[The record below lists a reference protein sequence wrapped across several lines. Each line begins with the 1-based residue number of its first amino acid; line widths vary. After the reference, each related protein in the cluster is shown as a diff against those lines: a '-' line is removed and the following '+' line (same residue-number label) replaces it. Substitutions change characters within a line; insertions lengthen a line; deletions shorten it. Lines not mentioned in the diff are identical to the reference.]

1 MSGKIEAYYDEF
13 TENFVRDFIEGNE
26 RVRRQL
32 RFFHGALP
40 AAAEKVLVVGCGSG
54 EGAYHVACQGAS
66 NTEVL
71 AVDLS
76 GKAIEIAQRLFPHP
90 RVEYRKLDVLTEH
103 LEGSWDAIL
112 LPDVYEHIPS
122 DRRGDLHAR
131 LRALLA
137 HDGVVLITVPSP
149 GKQEALRVRGD
160 GLQIIDETVTAMD
173 IAKMGDELGAPL
185 SYMRL
190 VSVWEQDD
198 YMHAVLSRGAARV
211 APLARRPEG
220 LVRRARRFLDKHIG
234 HRIRRRRVQR
244 ALGGLR
250 ANTT

>member
-13 TENFVRDFIEGNE
+13 TENFVRDFVEGNE

-66 NTEVL
+66 MTQVF

-90 RVEYRKLDVLTEH
+90 RVEYRKLDVLTER

-131 LRALLA
+131 LRDLLA

-149 GKQEALRVRGD
+149 GKQEALRARGE
-160 GLQIIDETVTAMD
+160 GLQIVDETVTAMD
-173 IAKMGDELGAPL
+173 LARMGDELGAPL
-185 SYMRL
+185 SYMSL
-190 VSVWEQDD
+190 VSVWEQGD
-198 YMHAVLSRGAARV
+198 YVHAVLARGAVRV
-211 APLARRPEG
+211 APLVRRPAG
-220 LVRRARRFLDKHIG
+220 LMHRVRRFLDKHIG
-234 HRIRRRRVQR
+234 RRIRRRRVQR
-244 ALGGLR
+244 ALGDLR